1 MAIHRPPSA
10 LAPAN
15 TPSDPPMA
23 IVDILPEL
31 AALRAPLAL
40 PMQIAARL
48 TAFGP
53 TPPAVPDAL
62 PISTPESDC
71 ASAATPMA
79 MVRIPSAVAPVKTP
93 SDPPIPIAATEFED
107 APAMALFA
115 LPITIAFVAPP
126 VVLGP
131 VPPAVPEALPTAILK
146 MPVEE
151 AFVPSAM
158 ALFPAAAAPLAEA
171 ASAPPIAIALIPV
184 ADAPALVPFALPMAI
199 ALSAVAVGAA
209 PVLVESLLPS
219 TMVRKAVALALSPIA
234 ILSVPVATA
243 SSPMAIT

>member
-151 AFVPSAM
+151 AFVPSA
-158 ALFPAAAAPLAEA
+158 
-171 ASAPPIAIALIPV
+171 IALIPV